1 MAVGWRARWIER
13 AGAVLPFAFLIY
25 ILINASV
32 TAFSAVVPFRGDP
45 IDGAFQIFDPLRRI
59 AAGQI
64 PGVDFQFYHG
74 ILVPF
79 VHYPLFALLGK
90 TIFASELSRHF
101 VSLGAFVSSL
111 YFLFLAYTRKL
122 RAAATLSTLAVLLL
136 LVSGA
141 YGLIYPGV
149 SLPGLRST
157 PPLILFAILL
167 CDFEAVRAAVALGL
181 VAALAVVTSTE
192 HGSAVILAF
201 IVAAAIF
208 AARNGEFARCWRPA
222 LAFIISLA
230 IGLAV
235 FLGSLSHFR
244 GILSILRYNFVDV
257 PKDQYWFFGSPP
269 ANAPASLAD
278 LFADPRVWAP
288 LVTTLILLLAS
299 LIAVV
304 RRPAKSMAK
313 LPHLG
318 VAMMLYALVTFTSY
332 LARYSPEYSF
342 PAIRICSVYL
352 VLVAASLGAPFVA
365 RLRSSAPAKT
375 ASVHIAVAVLAICLV
390 AFRPNDLDIGGLRA
404 RIAALNSRH
413 WQPALDLNWQTYLN
427 TADALMPEAAGKTI
441 WATYSGLLHDHFGEF
456 NPSTDYIIHVL
467 GPQCR
472 DEYLR
477 RFRQVRP
484 AYVETL
490 PSGGEFIWE
499 EWLHN
504 TFWDFYQE
512 LLLNYTRKGVTN
524 HSVIWERKSSGTA
537 TLRAAGVV
545 AQGHLKGPVSLPLPE
560 AFGPEQLLVVELE
573 YETRN
578 PWRWLPIIGRSP
590 RFVVHW
596 DRVSGP
602 FLTHSMALPDYRS
615 SVRFSLLPRLR
626 QYPSQNPR
634 LQFSVE
640 SLLPGAA
647 IDVRRVSLSVLSLD
661 AIDFYEFAG
670 GRAAPAELRAV
681 SFTDTNWKD
690 GVWINYSA
698 RNQAGF
704 FVIATKVR
712 NQLLAHASAVVFN
725 ASGRR
730 KIQSIERNGPYLNV
744 FVDGPPLSPSGD
756 GFPNPIKAE

>member
-1 MAVGWRARWIER
+1 MDRAAAV
-13 AGAVLPFAFLIY
+13 VPFIFPIY
-25 ILINASV
+25 ILIHASV

-101 VSLGAFVSSL
+101 VSLGAFVASL
-111 YFLFLAYTRKL
+111 YFLCLAYTRKL
-122 RAAATLSTLAVLLL
+122 GAAATLSTLAVLLL

-167 CDFEAVRAAVALGL
+167 CDLEAVRAAAALGL

-201 IVAAAIF
+201 VVAAAIF
-208 AARNGEFARCWRPA
+208 AARNGGFVRCWRPA

-235 FLGSLSHFR
+235 FLGWLSHVR

-257 PKDQYWFFGSPP
+257 PKDQYWLFGSPP
-269 ANAPASLAD
+269 AKAPASLAD

-288 LVTTLILLLAS
+288 LVVTLILFLAS

-304 RRPAKSMAK
+304 RRPAKSMSE
-313 LPHLG
+313 LPYLG
-318 VAMMLYALVTFTSY
+318 AAMMLYALLTFTSY

-352 VLVAASLGAPFVA
+352 VLVAPSFGAPFVA
-365 RLRSSAPAKT
+365 RLRSGAPAKT
-375 ASVHIAVAVLAICLV
+375 ASVHIAVAVLAICFV
-390 AFRPNDLDIGGLRA
+390 AFRTNDLDISGLRA
-404 RIAALNSRH
+404 QIAALNSRH

-427 TADALMPEAAGKTI
+427 TADALMPDAAGKTI
-441 WATYSGLLHDHFGEF
+441 WATYSGLLHDHFGQF

-472 DEYLR
+472 EEYLR

-484 AYVETL
+484 TYVETL

-537 TLRAAGVV
+537 TLRTAGVV
-545 AQGHLKGPVSLPLPE
+545 AEGHLKGPVSLPALPE
-560 AFGPEQLLVVELE
+560 AFGPEQLLVVEME

-596 DRVSGP
+596 DGVSGP

-615 SVRFSLLPRLR
+615 SVRFSLLPHLGKD
-626 QYPSQNPR
+626 PR
-634 LQFSVE
+634 LLFGVE

-661 AIDFYEFAG
+661 PIDFYEFVG
-670 GRAAPAELRAV
+670 GRAAPGELRAF

-704 FVIATKVR
+704 FVLATKMR

-725 ASGRR
+725 ASGQR
-730 KIQSIERNGPYLNV
+730 KIQSIERNGPYVNV

-756 GFPNPIKAE
+756 GFPNLIRAE